1 MGVESDRG
9 LEFAPGWWG
18 FPPPPLGD
26 GRGEVPGG
34 DLGAKSKCGQA
45 GSAWRVWGGSPKAL
59 LPATGAMVTD
69 CNREFCL
76 VENAD
81 GVFLVPEIEANG
93 DGWNFVCFF
102 VNSGGYF
109 DGEFQVI

>member
-1 MGVESDRG
+1 
-9 LEFAPGWWG
+9 
-18 FPPPPLGD
+18 
-26 GRGEVPGG
+26 
-34 DLGAKSKCGQA
+34 
-45 GSAWRVWGGSPKAL
+45 
-59 LPATGAMVTD
+59 MVTD